1 MSEKIRLER
10 GMRRLADDELMHWK
24 YIKRVR
30 GKNGKYQYYYDNNT
44 GTSKKKADVK
54 PTTKSSRKSTTNTT
68 VIPSSKA
75 KVSYI
80 NGKHSAAIAA
90 AQAAAQNTPM
100 YQLKHGNLK
109 QKVVAGYKIVK
120 KFINKLL
127 KNNIKIDDI
136 SSNDHLVYGKYGKF
150 GRWQY
155 LH

>member
-24 YIKRVR
+24 YVKRVR
-30 GKNGKYQYYYDNNT
+30 GKNGKYRYYYDNNT
-44 GTSKKKADVK
+44 GTSIKKAVAK
-54 PTTKSSRKSTTNTT
+54 PSTKS
-68 VIPSSKA
+68 SSKA

-150 GRWQY
+150 GRWWY
-155 LH
+155 LR

>member
-10 GMRRLADDELMHWK
+10 GMKRLADDELMHYK
-24 YIKRVR
+24 YVKRVL
-30 GKNGKYQYYYDNNT
+30 GKNGKYRYYYDNNT
-44 GTSKKKADVK
+44 GTSIKKAVAK
-54 PTTKSSRKSTTNTT
+54 PTTKSS
-68 VIPSSKA
+68 SKH

-120 KFINKLL
+120 KFINQLF
-127 KNNIKIDDI
+127 KNNIKIEDI
-136 SSNDHLVYGKYGKF
+136 SYNGHQVWGRFGKF
-150 GRWQY
+150 GRWEY
-155 LH
+155 RR

>member
-24 YIKRVR
+24 YVKRVR
-30 GKNGKYQYYYDNNT
+30 GKNGKYRYYYDNNT

-54 PTTKSSRKSTTNTT
+54 SSTKSIGKSTTN
-68 VIPSSKA
+68 SK
-75 KVSYI
+75 
-80 NGKHSAAIAA
+80 GKHSAAIAA

-109 QKVVAGYKIVK
+109 QKVIAGYKIVK
-120 KFINKLL
+120 KFINQLF

-136 SSNDHLVYGKYGKF
+136 SSNDHLDYGRFGKF

-155 LH
+155 LR

>member
-30 GKNGKYQYYYDNNT
+30 GKNGKYRYYYDNNT
-44 GTSKKKADVK
+44 GTSIKKADAK
-54 PTTKSSRKSTTNTT
+54 PSTKSS
-68 VIPSSKA
+68 SKH

-100 YQLKHGNLK
+100 YQLKNGNLK

-120 KFINKLL
+120 KFINKLF

-155 LH
+155 LR

>member
-30 GKNGKYQYYYDNNT
+30 GKNGKYRYYYDNNT
-44 GTSKKKADVK
+44 GTSKKKAVVK
-54 PTTKSSRKSTTNTT
+54 PSTKSTRRPSTN
-68 VIPSSKA
+68 SKE
-75 KVSYI
+75 
-80 NGKHSAAIAA
+80 KHSAAIAA

-120 KFINKLL
+120 KFIDKKFLINL
-127 KNNIKIDDI
+127 KRRPRLDLFSLIK
-136 SSNDHLVYGKYGKF
+136 
-150 GRWQY
+150 W
-155 LH
+155 

>member
-24 YIKRVR
+24 YVKRVR
-30 GKNGKYQYYYDNNT
+30 GKNGKYRYYYDNNT
-44 GTSKKKADVK
+44 GTSIKKANVK
-54 PTTKSSRKSTTNTT
+54 PSTKSS
-68 VIPSSKA
+68 SKH

-120 KFINKLL
+120 KLINKLFN
-127 KNNIKIDDI
+127 NNIKI
-136 SSNDHLVYGKYGKF
+136 NDLSAYEI
-150 GRWQY
+150 Y
-155 LH
+155 LHGGKRPWWYYYER

>member
-10 GMRRLADDELMHWK
+10 GMRRLADDELMHYK
-24 YIKRVR
+24 YVKRVR
-30 GKNGKYQYYYDNNT
+30 GKNGKYRYYYDNNT
-44 GTSKKKADVK
+44 GTSS
-54 PTTKSSRKSTTNTT
+54 TRKSTTNTT
-68 VIPSSKA
+68 VIPNSKA

-120 KFINKLL
+120 KLINKLF

-136 SSNDHLVYGKYGKF
+136 SSNDHLDYGRFGKF

-155 LH
+155 LR

>member
-24 YIKRVR
+24 YVKRVR
-30 GKNGKYQYYYDNNT
+30 GKNGKYRYYYDNNT
-44 GTSKKKADVK
+44 GTSIKKADVK
-54 PTTKSSRKSTTNTT
+54 PSTKSS
-68 VIPSSKA
+68 SKA
-75 KVSYI
+75 MVSYI
-80 NGKHSAAIAA
+80 NGKPSAAIAA

-150 GRWQY
+150 GRWEY

>member
-10 GMRRLADDELMHWK
+10 GMKRLADDELMHYK
-24 YIKRVR
+24 YVKRVL
-30 GKNGKYQYYYDNNT
+30 GKNGKYRYYYDNNT
-44 GTSKKKADVK
+44 GTSIKKANVK
-54 PTTKSSRKSTTNTT
+54 PSTKS
-68 VIPSSKA
+68 SSKA

-120 KFINKLL
+120 KLINKLL
-127 KNNIKIDDI
+127 KNNIKLGLFQ
-136 SSNDHLVYGKYGKF
+136 NYYGHSIYSK
-150 GRWQY
+150 R
-155 LH
+155 

>member
-10 GMRRLADDELMHWK
+10 GMRRLADDELMHYK
-24 YIKRVR
+24 YVKRVL
-30 GKNGKYQYYYDNNT
+30 GKNGKYRYYYDNNT
-44 GTSKKKADVK
+44 GTSIKKADVK
-54 PTTKSSRKSTTNTT
+54 PSTKS
-68 VIPSSKA
+68 SSKA

-120 KFINKLL
+120 KLINKLF

-136 SSNDHLVYGKYGKF
+136 SSNDHLDYGRFGKF

-155 LH
+155 LR

>member
-30 GKNGKYQYYYDNNT
+30 GKNGKYRYYYDNNT
-44 GTSKKKADVK
+44 GTSIKKANVK
-54 PTTKSSRKSTTNTT
+54 PSTKS
-68 VIPSSKA
+68 SSKA

-100 YQLKHGNLK
+100 YQLKNGNLK

-136 SSNDHLVYGKYGKF
+136 SSNDHLDYGRFGKF

-155 LH
+155 LR

>member
-10 GMRRLADDELMHWK
+10 GMRRLADDELMHYK
-24 YIKRVR
+24 YVKRVL
-30 GKNGKYQYYYDNNT
+30 GKNGKYRYYYDNNT
-44 GTSKKKADVK
+44 GTSIKKANVK
-54 PTTKSSRKSTTNTT
+54 PSTKS
-68 VIPSSKA
+68 SSKA

-120 KFINKLL
+120 KLINKLL
-127 KNNIKIDDI
+127 KNNIKLGLFQ
-136 SSNDHLVYGKYGKF
+136 NYYGHSIYSK
-150 GRWQY
+150 R
-155 LH
+155 

>member
-44 GTSKKKADVK
+44 GTSKKKA
-54 PTTKSSRKSTTNTT
+54 TT

-80 NGKHSAAIAA
+80 NGKHGAAIAA

-109 QKVVAGYKIVK
+109 QKVVAGYKIAK
-120 KFINKLL
+120 KIINKLF

-150 GRWQY
+150 G
-155 LH
+155 

>member
-24 YIKRVR
+24 YVKRVR
-30 GKNGKYQYYYDNNT
+30 GKNGKYRYYYDNNT
-44 GTSKKKADVK
+44 GTSIKKADVK
-54 PTTKSSRKSTTNTT
+54 PSTKS
-68 VIPSSKA
+68 SSKA

-150 GRWQY
+150 GRWEY

>member
-30 GKNGKYQYYYDNNT
+30 GKDGKYRYYYDNNT

-54 PTTKSSRKSTTNTT
+54 PTTKSSRKSTTN
-68 VIPSSKA
+68 S
-75 KVSYI
+75 

-100 YQLKHGNLK
+100 YQLKNGNLK

-120 KFINKLL
+120 KFINKLF
-127 KNNIKIDDI
+127 KNNIKLGLFQ
-136 SSNDHLVYGKYGKF
+136 NYYGHSIYSK
-150 GRWQY
+150 R
-155 LH
+155 

>member
-30 GKNGKYQYYYDNNT
+30 GKNGKYRYYYDNNA
-44 GTSKKKADVK
+44 GTSIKKVDVK
-54 PTTKSSRKSTTNTT
+54 PTTKSSRKSTTN
-68 VIPSSKA
+68 SK
-75 KVSYI
+75 
-80 NGKHSAAIAA
+80 GKHSAAIAA

-120 KFINKLL
+120 KFINKLF
-127 KNNIKIDDI
+127 KNNIKLGLFQ
-136 SSNDHLVYGKYGKF
+136 NYYGTSIHSK
-150 GRWQY
+150 R
-155 LH
+155 